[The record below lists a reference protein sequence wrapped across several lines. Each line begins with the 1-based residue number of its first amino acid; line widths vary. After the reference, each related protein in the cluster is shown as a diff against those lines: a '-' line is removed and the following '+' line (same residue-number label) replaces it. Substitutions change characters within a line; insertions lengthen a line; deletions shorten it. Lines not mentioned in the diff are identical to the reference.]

1 MYTWKESQNKISV
14 LNVEPDR
21 KYWTREGQQVG
32 NFYPCKVPRRGI
44 CTQTQVKQKP
54 SLESMAKLITDL
66 GIEGNQFL
74 STEQKEKLKNLVI
87 KYKDVF
93 SKPGSEIGKTD
104 IIEFDVV
111 LKDKNTPPIRSKVR
125 PLNPKQLESLRKQL
139 DVWEEESIIEPIN
152 SPWASP
158 LVPAIKKDGSIRW
171 AIDYRGLN
179 QHTVSDSFP
188 LPNISQNLE

>member
-1 MYTWKESQNKISV
+1 MYTWKESQNRISV

-21 KYWTREGQQVG
+21 KYWIRKGQQVG
-32 NFYPCKVPRRGI
+32 NLYPCKVPRRGI

-54 SLESMAKLITDL
+54 SLESMAKLINDL
-66 GIEGNQFL
+66 GIEENQFL

-111 LKDKNTPPIRSKVR
+111 LKDKNTPPIRAK
-125 PLNPKQLESLRKQL
+125 
-139 DVWEEESIIEPIN
+139 
-152 SPWASP
+152 
-158 LVPAIKKDGSIRW
+158 
-171 AIDYRGLN
+171 
-179 QHTVSDSFP
+179 
-188 LPNISQNLE
+188 